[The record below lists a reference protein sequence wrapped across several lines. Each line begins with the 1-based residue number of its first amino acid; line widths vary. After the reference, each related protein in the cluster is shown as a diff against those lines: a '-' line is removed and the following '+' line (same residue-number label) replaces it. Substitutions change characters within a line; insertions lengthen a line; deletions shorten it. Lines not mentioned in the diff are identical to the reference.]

1 MSARNWDI
9 PHRAEAVGQLRG
21 EVRKALAD
29 WGMAVAIDDNV
40 LIVCELV
47 TNALRH
53 GAPGIV
59 LMLAV
64 RDGQVLG
71 MVSDEGNGLPVLR
84 PVDELGCH
92 GRGLHMVAELAAEW
106 GVQQHPSGHGK
117 GVWWRW
123 AP

>member
-1 MSARNWDI
+1 MGMSA
-9 PHRAEAVGQLRG
+9 AV
-21 EVRKALAD
+21 
-29 WGMAVAIDDNV
+29 DDNV

-47 TNALRH
+47 TNSLRY

-71 MVSDEGNGLPVLR
+71 MVSDEGDGSPALR
-84 PVDELGCH
+84 PVGELGCH
-92 GRGLHMVAELAAEW
+92 GRGLHMVADLAAEW
-106 GVQQHPSGHGK
+106 GVQRHPSGHGK